1 MTPAR
6 RAPEAT
12 AERRAELAAAARD
25 IVARAGPGGLT
36 MRSLAAEAGCSV
48 GLVYKVFHDRADL
61 VAAVIAAEYVRLTQ
75 GFDALVDAAGTGT
88 IGDNLAA
95 WAALL
100 LDSPAIALARDVA
113 DIADVERVAAVT
125 DAVARDVGLV
135 TGIEGSVVDYLTA
148 EQRLGRVATR
158 VDAAAVGFVIAGAVH
173 NLLVAGDLYPRPSRA
188 ELRRMLASLGD
199 LVTFPTPS
207 EERTP

>member
-12 AERRAELAAAARD
+12 AELRAELAAATRD
-25 IVARAGPGGLT
+25 IVARDGPGGLT

-48 GLVYKVFHDRADL
+48 GLVYKVFADRADL

-75 GFDALVDAAGTGT
+75 GFDALVDAAGRGT

-148 EQRLGRVATR
+148 EQRR
-158 VDAAAVGFVIAGAVH
+158 GAS
-173 NLLVAGDLYPRPSRA
+173 PPMSTWPPSG
-188 ELRRMLASLGD
+188 S
-199 LVTFPTPS
+199 
-207 EERTP
+207 